1 MNNLAKNSDDF
12 ARLEMIN
19 GKIIMMSPRPAPFH
33 TLVSGENLQQV

>member
-19 GKIIMMSPRPAPFH
+19 GKIIMMSPRPRAF
-33 TLVSGENLQQV
+33 SYFSQRENLQQV